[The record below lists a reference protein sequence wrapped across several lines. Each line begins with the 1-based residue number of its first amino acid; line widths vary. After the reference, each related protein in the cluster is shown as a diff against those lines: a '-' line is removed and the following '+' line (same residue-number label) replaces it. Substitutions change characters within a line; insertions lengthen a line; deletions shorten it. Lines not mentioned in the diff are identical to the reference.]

1 MVLYVENVEAF
12 LKNGKN
18 AKDSTITKSLH
29 CIKTLASGKL
39 KDPQNKTPFFVLSSY
54 QSVFY

>member
-1 MVLYVENVEAF
+1 MVLYVENVEGF

-29 CIKTLASGKL
+29 CIKTLASGK
-39 KDPQNKTPFFVLSSY
+39 
-54 QSVFY
+54 